1 VSLSTHNPEPK
12 EARVE
17 ALADELRI
25 ARGNSTWRDN
35 PDRPDD
41 DNCAGAVVL
50 IGAGCSRSAG
60 IPLAGEMA
68 EQCAIDLANSFANGR
83 QKFKNGARAIEWL
96 QKKGHLSKPRSAQS
110 APSSYYEEIF
120 GRHYKSDVVQRRIIQ
135 NAISQGQ
142 GKINWAH
149 ICLGELVDK
158 HFIHTV
164 LTTNFDQLALRGIV
178 LTGRIPVVAD
188 GTEALS
194 RISTRPSTPQ
204 LVHLHGSMHN
214 HRTRN
219 SADALRDAGRDPS
232 MQATLHGIFR
242 DTTLLVIVG
251 YAGGEDG
258 IVENL
263 RNAVIAF
270 PNLVIYWVLHGNSI
284 SDLRPETREIMTG
297 RNKFYIPGQD
307 ADVFFSNI
315 MRRLELLPTWMARPL
330 APIES
335 RLGTIVP
342 PKNPDIV
349 LALNG
354 YRRDVDH
361 LEGCPSRPMV
371 DETRIE
377 RAAMDS
383 IAGRDESV
391 VRDIPSELATT
402 NREAA
407 RLLATSLRRLGDAE
421 NSRRQLKQS
430 VGYWNAYTALCPE
443 DGEAFLQTGEV
454 LLQLEDYNAAL
465 QALRVAVSK
474 DLPRRKV
481 WVDAR
486 VRLAEAAIEAE
497 KDGADESNLTAA
509 ITGLQDVVRDQTYGP
524 ESSKRAEVEDYLSS
538 LYLMRA
544 NLKSERSDFDLA
556 IDAAC
561 QATSGVWKQ
570 MPHSKAV
577 GAYRHL
583 AEAHRDLGYWL
594 ESSDPEATVKHLSTA
609 VEIFERVQ
617 SAYRGELEDVRSG
630 ELIPA
635 GDSTAE
641 EILKIFERMKK
652 LAPNKAS

>member
-1 VSLSTHNPEPK
+1 LESLSSQKPEPK

-17 ALADELRI
+17 TLADELRT
-25 ARGNSTWRDN
+25 ARGSSTWRDN

-41 DNCAGAVVL
+41 DNCAGAVIL

-60 IPLAGEMA
+60 IPLASEMA
-68 EQCAIDLANSFANGR
+68 GKCAIDLANSFANGR
-83 QKFKNGARAIEWL
+83 EEFKESARAIKWL
-96 QKKGHLSKPRSAQS
+96 QEKGHLSTPKQGKSA
-110 APSSYYEEIF
+110 SSYYEEIF

-219 SADALRDAGRDPS
+219 SADALRDAGRA
-232 MQATLHGIFR
+232 MRGTLDGIFR
-242 DTTLLVIVG
+242 DTSLLVVVG

-263 RNAVIAF
+263 RSAVDAF

-284 SDLRPETREIMTG
+284 SDLRPKTQEIMTG
-297 RNKFYIPGQD
+297 QHKFYIPGQD
-307 ADVFFSNI
+307 ADVFFANI

-335 RLGTIVP
+335 RLDTIVYP
-342 PKNPDIV
+342 NNPDIV
-349 LALNG
+349 LALKG

-361 LEGCPSRPMV
+361 LESCPSRPMN
-371 DETRIE
+371 DEVHIE

-383 IAGRDESV
+383 VAGQDENV
-391 VRDIPSELATT
+391 VREIPSELATT
-402 NREAA
+402 NCEAA

-421 NSRRQLKQS
+421 KSSTRLKQS
-430 VGYWNAYTALCPE
+430 VTCWNVYTALCPD
-443 DGEAFLQTGEV
+443 DGEALLQTGEV
-454 LLQLEDYNAAL
+454 LLQLDEYHTAL
-465 QALRVAVSK
+465 QVLRIAVSK

-481 WVDAR
+481 WVDCR
-486 VRLAEAAIEAE
+486 VRLAEAAIGAE
-497 KDGADESNLTAA
+497 DDGADEGNLTAA
-509 ITGLQDVVRDQTYGP
+509 IAGLQDVVRHEIYEP
-524 ESSKRAEVEDYLSS
+524 ESSKRAEIEDYLSS
-538 LYLMRA
+538 LFLMRA
-544 NLKSERSDFDLA
+544 NLKGDRTDFGYAINAAER
-556 IDAAC
+556 
-561 QATSGVWKQ
+561 ATSGAWEH
-570 MPHSKAV
+570 MPHPKAV
-577 GAYRHL
+577 GAFRHL
-583 AEAHRDLGYWL
+583 AEAHRDLGIWL
-594 ESSDPEATVKHLSTA
+594 ETHDPGAATDHLSKA
-609 VEIFERVQ
+609 AELFERVQ
-617 SAYRGELEDVRSG
+617 QAYRAVFEDIPPEELK
-630 ELIPA
+630 PA
-635 GDSTAE
+635 VDSTADE
-641 EILKIFERMKK
+641 VQKILERMKTRSEEG
-652 LAPNKAS
+652 L